1 MKILITG
8 ATGTIGSQVAR
19 ALLQRGADVRVGL
32 REPAKGSTLADAGA
46 EVLRLDYDDPS
57 TLPLAFAGVDRV
69 FLLTPFVE
77 TFLPQVEA
85 AVAAAKN
92 AGVQFVL
99 RMSALGAD
107 PTSDDGLSGQHGKA
121 EELVKQSGIDWAVVR
136 PTFFADNVLKYQGP
150 SVAQGAFYGAS
161 HGGKVAYVSSRD
173 IAEAAASILSSPAEH
188 LGRTYTLT
196 GPTAVGDDEI
206 AATLSAIS
214 GRDVAY
220 VDLSSEQLMQGQLDA
235 GTPRWMAEHLV
246 TLEGVKAAGWAASP
260 SDDLP
265 QLLGR
270 APEAPAAFLTRHA
283 AQLR

>member
-19 ALLQRGADVRVGL
+19 ALLDRGADVVVGV
-32 REPAKGSTLADAGA
+32 RDPAKAAALADAGA
-46 EVLRLDYDDPS
+46 QVLRLDYDDPS
-57 TLPLAFAGVDRV
+57 TLPTAFAGVDRV
-69 FLLTPFVE
+69 FLLTPFIE

-85 AVAAAKN
+85 AVAAAKD
-92 AGVQFVL
+92 ADVQFIL

-121 EELVKQSGIDWAVVR
+121 EEIVKQSGIDWAVVR
-136 PTFFADNVLKYQGP
+136 PTFFADNVLTYQGT

-173 IAEAAASILSSPAEH
+173 IGEAAASILADPAEH
-188 LGRTYTLT
+188 AGHTYTLT
-196 GPTAVGDDEI
+196 GPAPVSDADV
-206 AATLSAIS
+206 AAELSAIA
-214 GRDVAY
+214 GREIAY
-220 VDLSSEQLMQGQLDA
+220 VDLPSEQLMQGQLDA

-246 TLEGVKAAGWAASP
+246 TLEGIKAAGWAASP
-260 SDDLP
+260 TTDLP

-270 APEAPAAFLTRHA
+270 APEAPAAFLRRHA
-283 AQLR
+283 ARLR